1 MDNEDEVKLTPK
13 QEKFVDGILEG
24 KTQYESYIT
33 AYPRAKKWKRNSV
46 DSLASQLM
54 QNTKIIQRL
63 KELRM
68 ER

>member
-1 MDNEDEVKLTPK
+1 MDNDEVKLTPK
-13 QEKFVDGILEG
+13 QEKFIDGILEG
-24 KTQYESYIT
+24 KTQYQAYIE
-33 AYPRAKKWKRNSV
+33 AYPKAKNWKRNSV

-54 QNTKIIQRL
+54 QNTKILQRL